1 MIKIKIVLAL
11 LGALLAGTVSAQ
23 IYIPPVF
30 GKDSL
35 DTRSDELSRLY
46 IPPKRIMWVSHDS
59 LVQNKEVL
67 LLSGNGQPELGKR
80 NMCSM
85 YTCGRDTA
93 SILLDYGRELHGGLK
108 LVLGAARPWGTQL
121 VRIRFG
127 ESVSEAC
134 SEHDGGRRRKG
145 YSTNDHAMRD
155 ITMKVPSDGQIEIG
169 NTGFRFVRIDLLG
182 SDAVIH
188 LKEAPAVM
196 RYRNIPYLGS
206 FRCSDPHLNDIW
218 MTGAYTVHLN
228 MQEYLWDGIKRDR
241 VVWLGDMHPE
251 VSTIMAVF
259 GYNEVVDKS
268 INLACE
274 QFPLP
279 QWLNGMSAY
288 SMWYLIIQYE
298 WYMHNGNLDYLRKHR
313 GYITGLI
320 DRIDGCVDEEG
331 NENLAKSRFLDWP
344 STPNEAGVEAGY
356 RALLGWALD
365 DGAKLCDLLDE
376 KGHAAKCNAIAGRLK
391 KQIKQPNRLKQ
402 AAALMAVAG
411 LMEPERACDEIISVG
426 GARDFSTF
434 YGYYMLQALAKAG
447 EYQQALDIIRQY
459 WGGMLDL
466 GATTFWEDFNLDWSR
481 NAARLDDFVPEGK
494 DDIHGDFG
502 DYCYPGFRHSFC
514 HGWAS
519 GPTPWMTRH
528 VLGIEVLDAG
538 CKTIRVNPHLG
549 DLEWAE
555 GTYPTPLG
563 VIYVKHVKK
572 DDGNVVSTVK
582 APDGIKVVSK

>member
-1 MIKIKIVLAL
+1 
-11 LGALLAGTVSAQ
+11 
-23 IYIPPVF
+23 
-30 GKDSL
+30 
-35 DTRSDELSRLY
+35 
-46 IPPKRIMWVSHDS
+46 
-59 LVQNKEVL
+59 
-67 LLSGNGQPELGKR
+67 
-80 NMCSM
+80 
-85 YTCGRDTA
+85 
-93 SILLDYGRELHGGLK
+93 
-108 LVLGAARPWGTQL
+108 
-121 VRIRFG
+121 
-127 ESVSEAC
+127 
-134 SEHDGGRRRKG
+134 
-145 YSTNDHAMRD
+145 
-155 ITMKVPSDGQIEIG
+155 
-169 NTGFRFVRIDLLG
+169 
-182 SDAVIH
+182 
-188 LKEAPAVM
+188 
-196 RYRNIPYLGS
+196 
-206 FRCSDPHLNDIW
+206 

-426 GARDFSTF
+426 GARDFPLFMAIICCRHWQRPANINRRWISSVCI
-434 YGYYMLQALAKAG
+434 G
-447 EYQQALDIIRQY
+447 EECLTWEPLPFGRILI
-459 WGGMLDL
+459 WT
-466 GATTFWEDFNLDWSR
+466 GA
-481 NAARLDDFVPEGK
+481 VMP
-494 DDIHGDFG
+494 
-502 DYCYPGFRHSFC
+502 
-514 HGWAS
+514 HGWMILYLRGRMIFMVIS
-519 GPTPWMTRH
+519 GTIAIRDS
-528 VLGIEVLDAG
+528 GIVSVMDGL
-538 CKTIRVNPHLG
+538 R
-549 DLEWAE
+549 DLLP
-555 GTYPTPLG
+555 G
-563 VIYVKHVKK
+563 
-572 DDGNVVSTVK
+572 
-582 APDGIKVVSK
+582 

>member
-1 MIKIKIVLAL
+1 M
-11 LGALLAGTVSAQ
+11 
-23 IYIPPVF
+23 
-30 GKDSL
+30 
-35 DTRSDELSRLY
+35 
-46 IPPKRIMWVSHDS
+46 
-59 LVQNKEVL
+59 
-67 LLSGNGQPELGKR
+67 
-80 NMCSM
+80 
-85 YTCGRDTA
+85 
-93 SILLDYGRELHGGLK
+93 
-108 LVLGAARPWGTQL
+108 
-121 VRIRFG
+121 
-127 ESVSEAC
+127 
-134 SEHDGGRRRKG
+134 
-145 YSTNDHAMRD
+145 
-155 ITMKVPSDGQIEIG
+155 
-169 NTGFRFVRIDLLG
+169 
-182 SDAVIH
+182 
-188 LKEAPAVM
+188 
-196 RYRNIPYLGS
+196 
-206 FRCSDPHLNDIW
+206 
-218 MTGAYTVHLN
+218 
-228 MQEYLWDGIKRDR
+228 
-241 VVWLGDMHPE
+241 
-251 VSTIMAVF
+251 
-259 GYNEVVDKS
+259 
-268 INLACE
+268 
-274 QFPLP
+274 
-279 QWLNGMSAY
+279 
-288 SMWYLIIQYE
+288 
-298 WYMHNGNLDYLRKHR
+298 
-313 GYITGLI
+313 
-320 DRIDGCVDEEG
+320 
-331 NENLAKSRFLDWP
+331 
-344 STPNEAGVEAGY
+344 
-356 RALLGWALD
+356 
-365 DGAKLCDLLDE
+365 
-376 KGHAAKCNAIAGRLK
+376 
-391 KQIKQPNRLKQ
+391 KQ

-447 EYQQALDIIRQY
+447 EYQQALDIIRLY